1 MDTKNHLRNS
11 LVRKIQRLSADKL
24 TEINNVLNNMENQF
38 KSKDKTL
45 TLAGAWKDLDIDFF
59 SETID
64 QLHKNR
70 TKDRHIN

>member
-45 TLAGAWKDLDIDFF
+45 KFAGVWKDLDLDFF

-64 QLHKNR
+64 QLHTNR